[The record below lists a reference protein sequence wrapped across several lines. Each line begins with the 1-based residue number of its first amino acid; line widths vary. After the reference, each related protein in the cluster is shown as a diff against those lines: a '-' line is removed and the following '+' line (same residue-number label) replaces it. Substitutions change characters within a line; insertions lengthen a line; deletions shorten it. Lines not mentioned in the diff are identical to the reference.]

1 MKVRLLKTGRPR
13 EGGQTY
19 SIPFRPSENETQPV
33 LPHSGQIR
41 LCRRNFFMK
50 CFLDKRMFMKDA
62 ITATFFHGS
71 TVETA
76 E

>member
-1 MKVRLLKTGRPR
+1 MTTHSGLYTAWLQK
-13 EGGQTY
+13 QTY

-50 CFLDKRMFMKDA
+50 CFLDKRMFMKGTKA
-62 ITATFFHGS
+62 IF
-71 TVETA
+71 
-76 E
+76 